1 MEYTIIANP
10 HSGGGMGNKQFNLLI
25 QYCKTHNL
33 SYVSYLTQ
41 YGGEVYQ
48 IIKRYYLLYMLII
61 VSLLSVVMEH

>member
-1 MEYTIIANP
+1 MEYIIIANP
-10 HSGGGMGNKQFNLLI
+10 HSGGGMGNKQFDLLI
-25 QYCKTHNL
+25 QYCKTQNL

-48 IIKRYYLLYMLII
+48 IIKKLLPTYMLII